1 MSEVLNLQKQRDD
14 AKEMIEQAET
24 ALRLFNNPDFKK
36 LILNEFCIN
45 ECARYAQSSADP
57 ALNENQRADAL
68 AIAQAAGHLR
78 RFLSVKIQMGNQ
90 ADRQMADLD
99 QAILEAQS
107 EDQQ

>member
-57 ALNENQRADAL
+57 ALNESQRADCL

-90 ADRQMADLD
+90 ADRQMFDLD

>member
-45 ECARYAQSSADP
+45 ECARYAQASADP

-90 ADRQMADLD
+90 ADRQMFDLD

>member
-57 ALNENQRADAL
+57 ALNTVQRADAL

-99 QAILEAQS
+99 QAILEAQA